1 MLSWVYYVFFALA
14 MWGLWGFLPKLTTS
28 FIDPKSAMI
37 YESIGFL
44 AGAAVIFL
52 LAKGRIDFHPRGFL
66 FAFLTGIAGSLGALA
81 FLHAMSRTK
90 ASIVVTTT
98 SLYPLVSILLAFLIL
113 KERISLT
120 QGLGMG
126 FALVAL
132 ILFSL

>member
-1 MLSWVYYVFFALA
+1 MLSWIYYAFFALL
-14 MWGLWGFLPKLTTS
+14 MWGVWGFLPKLTTT
-28 FIDPKSAMI
+28 FVDPKSAMV
-37 YESIGFL
+37 YETIGFL
-44 AGAAVIFL
+44 SVAAVIFL
-52 LAKGRIDFHPRGFL
+52 LARGRMDFHPKGFL

-98 SLYPLVSILLAFLIL
+98 SLYPVVSILLAFLLL
-113 KERISLT
+113 KERITLT